1 MRYCEKCGFVMD
13 EFFPGRNCQ
22 NCPVCHGVWSEDDM
36 TALKYAE
43 LSEAEK
49 DAYDEQLLN
58 RIKSNPHFDEDTFYL
73 CGNSTES
80 GGFWGGFRLDKMIK
94 MRPDLSQEKINE
106 VYEERKAN
114 EPFQPFPK
122 IDWEK
127 ARETAAYYELE
138 HAESKRR
145 REELIK
151 GYNGKPPKSPA
162 EREHIP
168 RCPICQS
175 TRLSKISTGR
185 KILEAGFGGIWGMD
199 VMGKTYECRNCGSKF

>member
-1 MRYCEKCGFVMD
+1 MD
-13 EFFPGRNCQ
+13 EFSYYRDSH
-22 NCPVCHGVWSEDDM
+22 NCPACSGVWSEDDM

-58 RIKSNPHFDEDTFYL
+58 RIKNSPHFDEDMFYSK
-73 CGNSTES
+73 GNSTEN
-80 GGFWGGFRLDKMIK
+80 GDFWWGFRVDKFA
-94 MRPDLSQEKINE
+94 RFEGHEENARHLL
-106 VYEERKAN
+106 EERKKN
-114 EPFQPFPK
+114 EPFKPFPE
-122 IDWEK
+122 IDWEEAHQYAMERE
-127 ARETAAYYELE
+127 ARY
-138 HAESKRR
+138 AESARR
-145 REELIK
+145 YEEMLMSR
-151 GYNGKPPKSPA
+151 NGTPP